1 MSLAT
6 TGDGAALSVNRR
18 AQRLLDALCDDGAA
32 LGVGVSRGEAGERLV
47 DAGARHRGSVE
58 AGLRLAA
65 ICMGGLGRVQLVP
78 DAALPRWPWTISVAS
93 SDPVTACLA
102 SQYAGWSLSHGE
114 KPDAYFALGSG
125 PARALAHKE
134 PLFAELGYEDR
145 ADDAVLVLE
154 SGKPPPRALVEKI
167 AGDCGVPPNRLSIV
181 FAPTQSLTGGVQVVA
196 RVLEVALHK
205 VHALHFPLD
214 RVLDGMAAAPL
225 SPPHPD
231 FVTAMGRTNDAIIF
245 GGRVHLFV
253 SGPGSDAKALAEA
266 LPASTSRDYGKP
278 FAEVFKAAKGDFY
291 AIDGMLFSPAEA
303 QVTAVETGETFRA
316 GRLDPALLD
325 ASFA

>member
-1 MSLAT
+1 VIVAT
-6 TGDGAALSVNRR
+6 TGSEAGLSVNGR
-18 AQRLLDALCDDGAA
+18 AQRLLDAMCDDAAA
-32 LGVGVSRGEAGERLV
+32 LGIGVSRGEAGERLV
-47 DAGARHRGSVE
+47 DAGAKHRGGVE
-58 AGLRLAA
+58 AGLQLAA
-65 ICMGGLGRVQLVP
+65 ICMGGLGRVRLVP

-93 SDPVTACLA
+93 SSPVTACLA

-114 KPDAYFALGSG
+114 GSDAYFALGSG
-125 PARALAHKE
+125 PARALARKE
-134 PLFAELGYEDR
+134 SLFAELGYEDR

-154 SGKPPPRALVEKI
+154 SGKPPPRALVERI
-167 AGDCGVPPNRLSIV
+167 AGDCGVAPDRLSIV
-181 FAPTQSLTGGVQVVA
+181 YAPTHSLAGGVQVVS

-214 RVLDGMAAAPL
+214 RVVDGMAAAPL

-253 SGPGSDAKALAEA
+253 SGPSADAKALADA
-266 LPASTSRDYGKP
+266 LPASTSHDYGKP

-316 GRLDPALLD
+316 GQLDPALLD